1 MDNMVKTLCI
11 VQARLTSSRL
21 PNKVLMK
28 LGASGLSIAEHV
40 YQRLNMAEYIDKIV
54 FAIPETPANDALA
67 LFFEKHEIAFE
78 RGSED
83 DVLDRFFQCA
93 QKYRPEVI
101 VRATCD
107 NPFVDWIQ
115 LDNLISHLPG
125 YDYVSSLGAPLG
137 TSAEVFLADSLY
149 QAHANAVSGVEKEH
163 VTPYI
168 YRHPE
173 LFKIAKVPYHLD
185 VVKERYR
192 LTVDTEQD
200 FVVVN
205 ELYESLYRKQ
215 PIRNDEV
222 YMYLESHQELRLR
235 NISVIQKSI

>member
-21 PNKVLMK
+21 PNKVLME
-28 LGASGLSIAEHV
+28 LGTSGLSIAEHV

-54 FAIPETPANDALA
+54 FAIADTPANDALA

-93 QKYRPEVI
+93 QKYGPEVI

-168 YRHPE
+168 YRHQE
-173 LFKIAKVPYHLD
+173 LFKVDKIPYHLN
-185 VVKERYR
+185 VEKERYR
-192 LTVDTEQD
+192 LTVDTELD
-200 FVVVN
+200 FEVVD
-205 ELYESLYRKQ
+205 SLYHQ
-215 PIRNDEV
+215 LYHSAPILNSDV
-222 YMYLESHQELRLR
+222 YSYMDAHENLRLK
-235 NISVIQKSI
+235 NIDVRQNTI